1 MQFSADCFPSQINLH
16 WLFSPTLMSSV
27 RSCDTVCQLL
37 FRDMS
42 HSPLKSCD
50 EICHPVYE
58 LSQFVTQLINFCYVT
73 CHTSSSSPSLLS
85 TSSSSPSSS
94 TPDTVSFVLLRLLLL
109 QTFMMTKVASIT
121 ANMTQCLQAGYS
133 CSCSHCLTLQ

>member
-1 MQFSADCFPSQINLH
+1 
-16 WLFSPTLMSSV
+16 MSSV

-37 FRDMS
+37 FREMS
-42 HSPLKSCD
+42 HGQLKSCD
-50 EICHPVYE
+50 EICHLFYE
-58 LSQFVTQLINFCYVT
+58 LSQFLTRHLNFCYVT

-94 TPDTVSFVLLRLLLL
+94 TPDTVSFVLLRLPLL

-121 ANMTQCLQAGYS
+121 RRRMATMV
-133 CSCSHCLTLQ
+133 